1 VRVPAVHHQGD
12 NPQLVT
18 LTEVA
23 ELTGV
28 RRPSVSNWR
37 RRSADFPQPFRDD
50 GQQPLFD
57 AEKLTEWLDRRPI
70 PGARAQPL
78 TYGDRFRDG
87 LRTRT
92 LTGLRGLLPG
102 DASFAA
108 AMALCAL
115 RHVTGKSLT
124 DADSVKFLAREA
136 ERDQPQL
143 AGALTPDLEQLN
155 ADNAALI
162 TTIEE
167 MCGTIGAAKAAERL
181 VAEADRLGS
190 GIRVHLTPP
199 RVAEFVSELVGD
211 VTDRVIYDPAAGGG
225 TLLLQVGQGGAP
237 ARLLAADRD
246 PAILRMLRQRFAC
259 HDTAVQ
265 CTVQDSLRA
274 AGWPGVDL
282 VIVDPPFAGSDMT
295 IIDKRRQAAR
305 QLFPW
310 LGQAVGQ
317 LVPGGQA
324 VVLAPAWLLTRT
336 GDEDPVARLRD
347 SLVKQKILR
356 AVIQLPRLSHPFR
369 TGTELVVL
377 VLTKSIPGEAA
388 STVLVCCAER
398 ARQDGMKIADAVR
411 QTLAGGG
418 ASLPSDVADEI
429 PRAETNRQRSLLP
442 AHVLSAGLAS
452 SGYAGQIAVALRR
465 LDRMRAHEQT
475 RFPDVAELDAPRR
488 LTTIGEHMSEGR
500 LRVFSGFRVPA
511 TEIGSGGEVCVI
523 GEPELTGRATIGER
537 RIHYGTLA
545 EIRRVKQTLR
555 SDLVILPVAP
565 MRVLVDTVG
574 GSLVQSPA
582 QVLRILPKKGD
593 GSYGDIPP
601 NLWITPVILAAL
613 LTASRNKGRT
623 SGSRVLRDD
632 LGAMELPELSPHEVE
647 QLDHALR
654 ELAALRQQAAER
666 LAALDELSEA
676 LRSGV
681 ADGILAVANDR
692 PVSPDAGRGQGGTT

>member
-1 VRVPAVHHQGD
+1 VPAVHHQGE

-57 AEKLTEWLDRRPI
+57 AEKLAEWLDRRTI
-70 PGARAQPL
+70 PGAQTQPL

-92 LTGLRGLLPG
+92 LTELRGLLPG
-102 DASFAA
+102 DASVAA

-115 RHVTGKSLT
+115 RHVTGKPLT

-143 AGALTPDLEQLN
+143 ADALTPDLEQLKV
-155 ADNAALI
+155 DSAALI

-167 MCGTIGAAKAAERL
+167 MCGTIGEAKAAERL

-190 GIRVHLTPP
+190 GIRTHLTPP
-199 RVAEFVSELVGD
+199 GVAEFVSELVGD
-211 VTDRVIYDPAAGGG
+211 VTGRVIYDPAAGGG
-225 TLLLQVGQGGAP
+225 TLLLRVGQCGAP

-259 HDTAVQ
+259 HDVTVEYA
-265 CTVQDSLRA
+265 VQDSLRV

-282 VIVDPPFAGSDMT
+282 VVADPPFAGSDMT
-295 IIDKRRQAAR
+295 VIDKRRQAAR

-324 VVLAPAWLLTRT
+324 LVLAPAWLLTRT
-336 GDEDPVARLRD
+336 GDDDPVARLRD

-377 VLTKSIPGEAA
+377 VLTKPIPGETA

-398 ARQDGMKIADAVR
+398 APQDGMKIANAVR
-411 QTLAGGG
+411 QMLAGRD
-418 ASLPSDVADEI
+418 ASLPSDIANEI
-429 PRAETNRQRSLLP
+429 PRADTNRQRSLLP
-442 AHVLSAGLAS
+442 AHVLSAGFAS
-452 SGYAGQIAVALRR
+452 SGYADQIAVVLRR
-465 LDRMRAHEQT
+465 LDRMMVHEQT
-475 RFPDVAELDAPRR
+475 CFTDVTELDAPRR

-511 TEIGSGGEVCVI
+511 AEIGLGGEVCVI
-523 GEPELTGRATIGER
+523 GESELTGRTAIGER
-537 RIHYGTLA
+537 RIHYDALA
-545 EIRRVKQTLR
+545 EIQRVKQTLR
-555 SDLVILPVAP
+555 GDLVILPVAP

-582 QVLRILPKKGD
+582 QVLRILPGKAD
-593 GSYGDIPP
+593 GSYGDTPASP
-601 NLWITPVILAAL
+601 WITPVILAAL
-613 LTASRNKGRT
+613 LTASRNKGRA

-632 LGAMELPELSPHEVE
+632 LAAMELPELPPDEVGR
-647 QLDHALR
+647 LDHALR
-654 ELAALRQQAAER
+654 ELAGHRQQAAER

-681 ADGILAVANDR
+681 ADGILALAGDR
-692 PVSPDAGRGQGGTT
+692 PVSPDAERGQGGTT